1 MNMDVAPAGGL
12 RATARRPF
20 TRRRPDPEIGPP
32 PSAALPRGEDL
43 LRVENLHVGFEGRD
57 RAVREVVRGV
67 SFTLAPGRC
76 LAIVG
81 ESGSGKS
88 VTARTLVGLT
98 GGRSRVHADR
108 LELGGR
114 DLRGLGDRTWRG
126 IRGREVG
133 LILQDALVSLDQLRP
148 VGKEIAEALKLHG
161 WGDAGQRR
169 RRVVELLDDV
179 GMPEPEVRARQLPGA
194 LSGGMRQRALI
205 ASALALDPPLVIADE
220 PTTALDVTIQA
231 QVLALLE
238 QTKRRGRAL
247 ILISH
252 DLAVVA
258 HLADTVAVMNAGE
271 VVEYGATGEVLR
283 NPRHEYTRTLLD
295 AVPSAASRGMRLS
308 RLPRR
313 PGLAAGEPRATPPA
327 GVPVLEARGLVKR
340 YRGPDG
346 VDRTVV
352 HDVSF
357 ALQAGETVGIV
368 GESGSGK
375 TTTARLALALAR
387 PDAGEVLLGGAPWS
401 ALRERNRRER
411 RHHISVVYQD
421 PLSSFDPRWSVQQI
435 VADALPPEERQTAAG
450 GRRRV
455 AELLEL
461 VGLEDEHR
469 VARPLQLSG
478 GQRQRVAIAR
488 ALAPRPYA
496 VVCDEPVS
504 ALDVSIQAQVLDLL
518 TDLQEELHVSY
529 LFISHDLGVIH
540 HMSDRIL
547 VMNDGRIIE
556 QGPADA
562 VLFQPQE
569 PYTQRLVASLPTL
582 DGGLARNEP

>member
-1 MNMDVAPAGGL
+1 MSTDIVSTDGSRL
-12 RATARRPF
+12 DRSWRS
-20 TRRRPDPEIGPP
+20 RRRENPRTGLSP
-32 PSAALPRGEDL
+32 PSTLAPGDEL

-57 RAVREVVRGV
+57 HVIREVVRGV
-67 SFTLAPGRC
+67 SFTVAAGHC

-98 GGRSRVHADR
+98 GGRSHVHADR
-108 LELGGR
+108 LELAGR
-114 DLRGLGDRTWRG
+114 DLRGLPDRRWRR

-133 LILQDALVSLDQLRP
+133 FILQDALVSLDQLRP
-148 VGKEIAEALKLHG
+148 VGKEIAEALALHG
-161 WGDAGQRR
+161 WGSRDQRR
-169 RRVVELLDDV
+169 RRAIELLGEV
-179 GMPEPEVRARQLPGA
+179 GVPEPEVRVRQLPGE

-205 ASALALDPPLVIADE
+205 ASALALDPPLLIADE

-258 HLADTVAVMNAGE
+258 HLADTVAVMNNGE
-271 VVEYGATGEVLR
+271 VVEFGTAAEVLR

-295 AVPSAASRGMRLS
+295 AVPSAASRGTRLS
-308 RLPRR
+308 HLPRR
-313 PGLAAGEPRATPPA
+313 RSIGDGEPRATSPEGA
-327 GVPVLEARGLVKR
+327 PVIEAKGLIKR

-352 HDVSF
+352 DDVSF
-357 ALQAGETVGIV
+357 TLAARETLGIV

-375 TTTARLALALAR
+375 TTTARLALGLVN
-387 PDAGEVLLGGAPWS
+387 PDAGEVLLGGKPWS
-401 ALRERNRRER
+401 ALRERDRRAR
-411 RHHISVVYQD
+411 RRHISVVYQD
-421 PLSSFDPRWSVQQI
+421 PLSSFDPRWTVNQI
-435 VADALPPEERQTAAG
+435 VTDALPPQERATAAD

-455 AELLEL
+455 VELLDL

-469 VARPLQLSG
+469 TARPLQLSG

-488 ALAPRPYA
+488 ALAPRPYV

-518 TDLQEELHVSY
+518 TDLQKELGVSY

-540 HMSDRIL
+540 HMSDRIV
-547 VMNDGRIIE
+547 VMNDGKIIE
-556 QGPADA
+556 QGTADD
-562 VLFQPQE
+562 VLFHPNE

-582 DGGLARNEP
+582 DSGLAHNER